1 MNRSHVA
8 ILTTALASV
17 STITAVSAQTA
28 LPQQAPRTVT
38 QSATVQLSVQEI
50 NDGFVQKI
58 TSRLL
63 DTNRNL
69 RRRSSRMSK
78 S

>member
-8 ILTTALASV
+8 ILTTALAIV

-38 QSATVQLSVQEI
+38 QSATVQLSVQA
-50 NDGFVQKI
+50 NQ
-58 TSRLL
+58 
-63 DTNRNL
+63 
-69 RRRSSRMSK
+69 
-78 S
+78 